1 MITFIAYVVGFM
13 TAVAL
18 ISVLN
23 GNKQEERD
31 NELQEAY
38 NYGREEGYKVGFMDG
53 LENKE

>member
-38 NYGREEGYKVGFMDG
+38 KYGREEGYKVGFMDA